1 MDNKILQREYGKEMM
16 NQTLIQTLIMTLL
29 IISPLGLFGGFV
41 IYKLFRINKDY
52 FETIKDMQIRLAS
65 KSTEE
70 YIQMKNLEINS
81 DEKLRELINENKLL
95 QTKLDD
101 FNKDRY
107 SE

>member
-1 MDNKILQREYGKEMM
+1 MS
-16 NQTLIQTLIMTLL
+16 L
-29 IISPLGLFGGFV
+29 IITPLGIFGGYV
-41 IYKLFRINKDY
+41 IYKLFKINRDY

-81 DEKLRELINENKLL
+81 DERLKELTVENKLM
-95 QTKLDD
+95 QAQIDE